1 MKTTYIVLTLLLLG
15 AVLLLTTLNI
25 RNTPSSAPAA
35 LSTTLTKD
43 YNEEDVETIYL
54 AGGCF
59 WGIEEYFQRIDGVV
73 DAVSGYANGQT
84 ENPTYEDVISKDTG
98 FAETVEVKYDPSKID
113 LTDLLLYYLKVV
125 DPISVDRQGND
136 VGNQYR
142 SGIYYVE
149 ENQIEVIEKVL
160 ALEQKKYDEEFA
172 IEVTSMKNFYV
183 AEDYHQDY
191 LQKNVNGY
199 CHIDLYEAETGVE
212 RDPSLGE
219 RTPYVKPS
227 DEELRRTLSPEEYD
241 VTQNGATESPF
252 SHAYDALD
260 EKGIYVDIVTGEP
273 LFSSDDKY
281 DAGCG
286 WPSFTRPIDLE
297 NIVESEDH
305 SFGMER
311 IEVRSSSGDTH
322 LGHLFDDGPK
332 EEGGMR
338 YCINGSALRF
348 VPFEEMEKE
357 GYGFLKAIFR

>member
-1 MKTTYIVLTLLLLG
+1 MMKTTYILLTLLLLG

-25 RNTPSSAPAA
+25 RNTPSSAPSA

-73 DAVSGYANGQT
+73 DAVSGYANGHA

-183 AEDYHQDY
+183 AE
-191 LQKNVNGY
+191 
-199 CHIDLYEAETGVE
+199 
-212 RDPSLGE
+212 
-219 RTPYVKPS
+219 
-227 DEELRRTLSPEEYD
+227 
-241 VTQNGATESPF
+241 
-252 SHAYDALD
+252 
-260 EKGIYVDIVTGEP
+260 
-273 LFSSDDKY
+273 
-281 DAGCG
+281 
-286 WPSFTRPIDLE
+286 
-297 NIVESEDH
+297 
-305 SFGMER
+305 
-311 IEVRSSSGDTH
+311 
-322 LGHLFDDGPK
+322 
-332 EEGGMR
+332 
-338 YCINGSALRF
+338 
-348 VPFEEMEKE
+348 
-357 GYGFLKAIFR
+357 